1 MRTYNINIHKKN
13 PLFRLIF
20 NFLGIIANKIN
31 INKTSRFPDTHRS
44 GAKLK
49 GESMKRELIVGGGCF
64 WCTEAVFEL
73 LKGVSDVESG
83 YANGHTPDPTY
94 RDICTGDTG
103 YAEVIKITYDD
114 SIITVDTLLDIF
126 FVVHDP
132 TTLNRQGADRGT
144 QYRSTILYTDEETKE
159 AAEAALEAAQADWND
174 PIVTKIE
181 PLECYYTAEAYH
193 QDYYQQNPMQGYC
206 MAVIPPKLAK
216 LKAKFGKEM
225 A

>member
-1 MRTYNINIHKKN
+1 MQ
-13 PLFRLIF
+13 
-20 NFLGIIANKIN
+20 
-31 INKTSRFPDTHRS
+31 
-44 GAKLK
+44 
-49 GESMKRELIVGGGCF
+49 RELIVGGGCF

-83 YANGHTPDPTY
+83 YANGHTPNPTY

-114 SIITVDTLLDIF
+114 SIITVETLLKIF
-126 FVVHDP
+126 FVIHDP

-144 QYRSTILYTDEETKE
+144 QYRSTILYTDKGTKE
-159 AAEAALEAAQADWND
+159 AAEATMEAAQADWND

-181 PLECYYTAEAYH
+181 PLENYYKAEAYH

-206 MAVIPPKLAK
+206 MAVIPPKLQK
-216 LKAKFGKEM
+216 LKAKFGKEVR
-225 A
+225 

>member
-1 MRTYNINIHKKN
+1 
-13 PLFRLIF
+13 
-20 NFLGIIANKIN
+20 
-31 INKTSRFPDTHRS
+31 
-44 GAKLK
+44 
-49 GESMKRELIVGGGCF
+49 MKRELIVGGGCF

-83 YANGHTPDPTY
+83 YANGHTANPTY

-114 SIITVDTLLDIF
+114 SIITVDTLLEIF
-126 FVVHDP
+126 FLVHNP
-132 TTLNRQGADRGT
+132 TTLNRQGADVGT
-144 QYRSTILYTDEETKE
+144 QYRSTILYTDDETKE
-159 AAEAALEAAQADWND
+159 AAEAAMEAAQSDYND
-174 PIVTKIE
+174 PVITIIE
-181 PLECYYTAEAYH
+181 PLDNYYKAEEYH
-193 QDYYQQNPMQGYC
+193 QDYYRQNQMQGYC

>member
-1 MRTYNINIHKKN
+1 
-13 PLFRLIF
+13 
-20 NFLGIIANKIN
+20 
-31 INKTSRFPDTHRS
+31 
-44 GAKLK
+44 
-49 GESMKRELIVGGGCF
+49 MKRELIVGGGCF
-64 WCTEAVFEL
+64 WCTEAAFEL

-83 YANGHTPDPTY
+83 YANGHTPNPTY

-114 SIITVDTLLDIF
+114 TIITVDTLLEIF
-126 FVVHDP
+126 FVIHNP
-132 TTLNRQGADRGT
+132 TTLNRQGADIGT

-159 AAEAALEAAQADWND
+159 AAKAALKAAQADWND
-174 PIVTKIE
+174 PIVTVIE
-181 PLECYYTAEAYH
+181 PLESYYTAEAYH

>member
-1 MRTYNINIHKKN
+1 MKK
-13 PLFRLIF
+13 
-20 NFLGIIANKIN
+20 
-31 INKTSRFPDTHRS
+31 
-44 GAKLK
+44 
-49 GESMKRELIVGGGCF
+49 ELIVGGGCF

-83 YANGHTPDPTY
+83 YANGHTPNPTY

-114 SIITVDTLLDIF
+114 SIITVDTLLEIF
-126 FVVHDP
+126 FVIHNP
-132 TTLNRQGADRGT
+132 TTLNRQGADIGT

-159 AAEAALEAAQADWND
+159 AAESAMEAAQADWND

-181 PLECYYTAEAYH
+181 PLENYYKAEAYH

-206 MAVIPPKLAK
+206 MAVIPPKIAK
-216 LKAKFGKEM
+216 LKAKFGKEVK
-225 A
+225 

>member
-1 MRTYNINIHKKN
+1 
-13 PLFRLIF
+13 
-20 NFLGIIANKIN
+20 
-31 INKTSRFPDTHRS
+31 
-44 GAKLK
+44 
-49 GESMKRELIVGGGCF
+49 MKRELIVGGGCF

-83 YANGHTPDPTY
+83 YANGHTPNPTY

-114 SIITVDTLLDIF
+114 SVISVDTLLDVF
-126 FVVHDP
+126 FATHNP
-132 TTLNRQGADRGT
+132 TTLNRQGADIGT

-159 AAEAALEAAQADWND
+159 AAEAAMEAAQADWND

-181 PLECYYTAEAYH
+181 PLENYYKAEAYH

-206 MAVIPPKLAK
+206 MAVIPPKIAK
-216 LKAKFGKEM
+216 LKAKFGEEVK
-225 A
+225 